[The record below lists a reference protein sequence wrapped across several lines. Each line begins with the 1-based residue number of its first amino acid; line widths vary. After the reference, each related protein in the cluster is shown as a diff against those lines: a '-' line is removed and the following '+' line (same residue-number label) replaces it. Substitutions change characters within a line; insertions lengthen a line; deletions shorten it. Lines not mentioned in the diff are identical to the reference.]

1 MTPREET
8 KRGLVLRWLAMADED
23 LSAAEVLLGQKKPF
37 PFTAGFHAQQAAEKS
52 LKAFLTWH
60 QVEFPKTHD
69 LGALLDLAARAAPDL
84 ERELRDT
91 VALNPYGVQEWYP
104 GEGTPMSVEE
114 ARQAVVLARKARAA
128 VGRALEGRV

>member
-8 KRGLVLRWLAMADED
+8 KRGLVVRWLAMADED

-37 PFTAGFHAQQAAEKS
+37 LFAAGFHAQQAAEKS

-69 LGALLDLAARAAPDL
+69 LGVLLDLAARAAPDL
-84 ERELRDT
+84 EQELRDT
-91 VALNPYGVQEWYP
+91 VALNPYGVQERYP